1 MYWSDWGSHPKLERA
16 WLDGTHREVLVNT
29 SIQWPNGLALDYTE
43 RKLYWADAKLD
54 KIEVC
59 NLNGSDRRVVLN
71 KEVPHI
77 YGFGLIGKHLYWTD
91 WQRRNL
97 QKIHVDSSQ
106 NKDIIAE
113 LLPAVMGLKVVNM
126 KLKYGMYTTYSSLD
140 LFWAIDCG
148 SGTSANYKH
157 STCLHVFNMCA
168 RHSICVHVC
177 TFYPRFDL
185 EYVNP
190 YLIRFSLGANGC
202 QKNNGNCSHLCLY
215 TPVGV
220 QCECPMGLE
229 LTKNNKT
236 CVGKYCIICPYIC

>member
-140 LFWAIDCG
+140 LFWVIDCG
-148 SGTSANYKH
+148 SG
-157 STCLHVFNMCA
+157 
-168 RHSICVHVC
+168 IPHVC
-177 TFYPRFDL
+177 TAFNNVCTSVRFIL
-185 EYVNP
+185 V
-190 YLIRFSLGANGC
+190 LI
-202 QKNNGNCSHLCLY
+202 
-215 TPVGV
+215 
-220 QCECPMGLE
+220 
-229 LTKNNKT
+229 
-236 CVGKYCIICPYIC
+236 